1 MDILMGIF
9 RNFGNAIIKSYNQRW
24 LLLVMYVCIVVE
36 FTCLY
41 LINQNCTIYSSG
53 FPMSRTLVA
62 GFIARMT
69 YLFEISNERHLST
82 NGTFFN
88 EGLWNPLSEKFCEMI
103 QCI

>member
-1 MDILMGIF
+1 M
-9 RNFGNAIIKSYNQRW
+9 
-24 LLLVMYVCIVVE
+24 
-36 FTCLY
+36 
-41 LINQNCTIYSSG
+41 SS
-53 FPMSRTLVA
+53 TLVA
-62 GFIARMT
+62 GFIARMI